1 MSKPYKKYPKPI
13 IYTEGY
19 EEYEGHEKVV
29 IHDYCLWYD
38 PEEVDFDEVQSVG
51 FLLDDDKPEEFW
63 EQVHTLPKK

>member
-1 MSKPYKKYPKPI
+1 
-13 IYTEGY
+13 
-19 EEYEGHEKVV
+19 VV